1 MSKQSPERKN
11 HPLPCLELIDI
22 DACRSLVALP
32 NLPPALK
39 SLRINWC
46 SELCSVTGQL
56 DALKYLYIS
65 GCDKLQSLDS
75 LGHLPSLE
83 RLSLEWCKCL
93 TSVPGALGSYSA
105 LQRLTVKYCPAID
118 MNPLYKRHQQRLDS
132 LEERD
137 LSHAH
142 SRNPREGTS
151 SPFFFYMQPM
161 LSLRI
166 AISSF

>member
-1 MSKQSPERKN
+1 VS
-11 HPLPCLELIDI
+11 
-22 DACRSLVALP
+22 
-32 NLPPALK
+32 
-39 SLRINWC
+39 
-46 SELCSVTGQL
+46 GQL

-83 RLSLEWCKCL
+83 RLSLEWCKRL

-118 MNPLYKRHQQRLDS
+118 MDPLYKRHQQRLDS

-142 SRNPREGTS
+142 SRNPRKGTS
-151 SPFFFYMQPM
+151 DPFFFYMQPM
-161 LSLRI
+161 LSLALHI